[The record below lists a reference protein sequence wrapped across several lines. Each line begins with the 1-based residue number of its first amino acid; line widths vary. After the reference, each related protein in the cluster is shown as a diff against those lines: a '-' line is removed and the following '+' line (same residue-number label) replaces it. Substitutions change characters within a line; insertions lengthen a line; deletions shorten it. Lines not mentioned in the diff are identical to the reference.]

1 MTTGAT
7 AADCRLSSS
16 ACRRRGHRRAADRG
30 LMSVGVTTKLH
41 GPHYVLDYG
50 RRPDSTMFTVAPVVW
65 AIGLIAVSVPFWW
78 LLRRLGLRH
87 WIVAAVTGFLLV
99 SWGVSPS
106 SPMAFS

>member
-1 MTTGAT
+1 
-7 AADCRLSSS
+7 
-16 ACRRRGHRRAADRG
+16 
-30 LMSVGVTTKLH
+30 
-41 GPHYVLDYG
+41 
-50 RRPDSTMFTVAPVVW
+50 MFTVAPVVW

-99 SWGVSPS
+99 SWGVSPL